1 MDHANYNRE
10 EAGMRYGS
18 PDVLRTKR
26 AGKQMRERMKRAV
39 ASLGRA
45 EVEALLAEGDA
56 QARGGAVEVTCE
68 FCKTTELL
76 DGGELRALSAEMFG
90 DDGQ

>member
-26 AGKQMRERMKRAV
+26 AGKQMRERMTMTIGW
-39 ASLGRA
+39 SLHP
-45 EVEALLAEGDA
+45 
-56 QARGGAVEVTCE
+56 
-68 FCKTTELL
+68 
-76 DGGELRALSAEMFG
+76 
-90 DDGQ
+90 